1 MKKNLQTKELK
12 RQELS
17 AFLKLYYSGGL
28 SNNDST
34 KSLGGNISNFI
45 ILPTKNNIFNNVS
58 GDVYEEGLTDYRCV
72 YLKNNS
78 ENRVL
83 YLYFALD
90 DFFLGSIQNLGFN
103 FTNEVQT
110 ITVLNGPFTN
120 GQNIIFSYDGNNFS
134 VEYDTN
140 FNQWLINFNASIKKI
155 DGLEDVVVT
164 GNSNGSN
171 SIFEVTF
178 EGTAGYKNHSLIQL
192 IGYDLNPTPS
202 ISIVKTITGSP
213 INLIAEKIAAYTNE
227 PNNITFYDA
236 TVNSPIYLP
245 ILNPG
250 DFLPIWLRRTVYPN
264 TIAIENDG
272 CNLIITGNYEVIE
285 E

>member
-1 MKKNLQTKELK
+1 MKKNLQNTELK
-12 RQELS
+12 RQPLDS
-17 AFLKLYYSGGL
+17 FLKLYYSGGT
-28 SNNDST
+28 SNNDAK

-45 ILPTKNNIFNNVS
+45 ILPSKNNIFDNVT
-58 GDVYEEGLTDYRCV
+58 GDLYEEGLTDYRCV

-90 DFFLGSIQNLGFN
+90 DFFLGSFQNLGFN
-103 FTNEVQT
+103 FVNEVQT
-110 ITVLNGPFTN
+110 VTVLNGPFTN
-120 GQNIIFSYDGNNFS
+120 GQNIVFSYNQKNFT
-134 VEYDTN
+134 VVYDTN
-140 FNQWLINFNASIKKI
+140 FNQWIINFNASIKQV
-155 DGLEDVVVT
+155 DGLEDVIVT
-164 GNSNGSN
+164 GSSNGSN
-171 SIFEVTF
+171 SIFQVTF
-178 EGTAGYKNHSLIQL
+178 EGTAGYKNHPVINLV
-192 IGYDLNPTPS
+192 GYTLTPTPN

-213 INLIAEKIAAYTNE
+213 INLISDKISSSTNE

-236 TVNSPIYLP
+236 TINSPIYLP
-245 ILNPG
+245 LLNSG

-264 TIAIENDG
+264 TIAVENDG